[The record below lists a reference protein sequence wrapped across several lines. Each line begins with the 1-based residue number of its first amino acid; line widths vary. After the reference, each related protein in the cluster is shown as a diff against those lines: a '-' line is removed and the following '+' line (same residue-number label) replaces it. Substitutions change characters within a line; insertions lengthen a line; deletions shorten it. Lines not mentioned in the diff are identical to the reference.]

1 MVMHWQYVSI
11 CRGGRSILEKIR
23 EAGIDPEKYI
33 SFYAL
38 RGHDKIHNKVD
49 DNMSENKST
58 KSTKSKKSDS
68 TPINKGKQNS
78 ERLSVDNSNNS
89 NNNSGAPLDRN
100 LSNTSQISHDHLEVE
115 IPIKLEQSEE
125 SFENATGSGSKES
138 PIQHPLEDSF
148 SDEKVDRFSEGR
160 IGGEPAIPF
169 GMEQM
174 DLKKTYIT
182 EEIYIHS
189 KLMIVD
195 DQYVI
200 CGSGRKLIKFKLYNI
215 YIFLWFNIPCIKY

>member
-78 ERLSVDNSNNS
+78 ERLSVEPTLINKGKRNRSLSVESNKSESTPINKGKQNSERLSVDNSNNS

-125 SFENATGSGSKES
+125 SFENAT
-138 PIQHPLEDSF
+138 D
-148 SDEKVDRFSEGR
+148 
-160 IGGEPAIPF
+160 
-169 GMEQM
+169 
-174 DLKKTYIT
+174 
-182 EEIYIHS
+182 
-189 KLMIVD
+189 
-195 DQYVI
+195 VI